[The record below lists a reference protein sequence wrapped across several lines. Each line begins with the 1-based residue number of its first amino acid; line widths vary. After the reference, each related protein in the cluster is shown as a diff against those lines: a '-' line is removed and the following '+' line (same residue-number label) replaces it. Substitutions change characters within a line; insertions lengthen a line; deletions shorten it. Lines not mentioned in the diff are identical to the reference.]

1 LREAIVSAGISCVE
15 CGARPFPELGPP
27 GTRQDFDLSKT
38 SGEWRCS
45 QHRDVAVKTKAKPA
59 TPKWDELESL
69 LDDLGRFVANMDA
82 DEGDRVV
89 TLELIDRMG
98 ALIGRS

>member
-1 LREAIVSAGISCVE
+1 VGANIFCVE

-45 QHRDVAVKTKAKPA
+45 QHRDATVKTKAKPA
-59 TPKWDELESL
+59 AKRDELESV
-69 LDDLGRFVANMDA
+69 LDRLGQFVANMNL
-82 DEGDRVV
+82 DEDDRAVP
-89 TLELIDRMG
+89 LELIDEVC
-98 ALIGRS
+98 ALVERLGR